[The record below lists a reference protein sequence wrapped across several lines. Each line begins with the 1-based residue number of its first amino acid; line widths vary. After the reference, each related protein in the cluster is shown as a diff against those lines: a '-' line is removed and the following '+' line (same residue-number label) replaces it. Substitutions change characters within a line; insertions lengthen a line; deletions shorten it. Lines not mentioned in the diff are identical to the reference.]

1 MEMDS
6 EGEMSV
12 TDEESSEGKLLIFT
26 LGKSSEIF
34 KCILIDKSSNIVKGR
49 KLIYFWGSYFK
60 SQKKAKEKK

>member
-1 MEMDS
+1 MMEMDS

-34 KCILIDKSSNIVKGR
+34 KCILFDKSSNTVTGK
-49 KLIYFWGSYFK
+49 KLIYF
-60 SQKKAKEKK
+60 